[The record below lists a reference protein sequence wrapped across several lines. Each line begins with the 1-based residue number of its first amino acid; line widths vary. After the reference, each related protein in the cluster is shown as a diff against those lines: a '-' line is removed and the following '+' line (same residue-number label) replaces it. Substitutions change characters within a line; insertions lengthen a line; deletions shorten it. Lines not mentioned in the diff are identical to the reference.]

1 MPLVQL
7 PLFLSFFIAL
17 RKMAQLPVE
26 SMATGGLGWLTDLTA
41 YDPYYV
47 MPIASAVTMLITIE
61 VGYSNRYKI
70 SKSLQ
75 KLKYELPIYQNLFH
89 IFL

>member
-1 MPLVQL
+1 
-7 PLFLSFFIAL
+7 
-17 RKMAQLPVE
+17 MAQLPVE

-75 KLKYELPIYQNLFH
+75 
-89 IFL
+89 